1 MRLRLSGGA
10 VGLVLVVSSSIGW
23 IGTTLAVVVVG
34 ELVDNVTLCR
44 PLRVGMDGQAHLL
57 NVLVSVVARL
67 VDGRL
72 LLVLLWTGELHN

>member
-1 MRLRLSGGA
+1 M
-10 VGLVLVVSSSIGW
+10 GLVLVVSSSTIS
-23 IGTTLAVVVVG
+23 TSLAVVVVIS

-44 PLRVGMDGQAHLL
+44 TLRVGMDSQAHLL

-72 LLVLLWTGELHN
+72 LLVLLGVEEVT

>member
-57 NVLVSVVARL
+57 NVLVAVVARL
-67 VDGRL
+67 VHGRL
-72 LLVLLWTGELHN
+72 LLVLLWTGELYN